1 MQMLGQR
8 DEWSTVKPGAG
19 QGQGGTPDGVSMVRT
34 DPAKSLTYRAGLR
47 PEFDLGNKIRAPRE
61 RESRADLI

>member
-19 QGQGGTPDGVSMVRT
+19 PGAGQGGTPDGVSMVR
-34 DPAKSLTYRAGLR
+34 PGQVINIQSRR
-47 PEFDLGNKIRAPRE
+47 PEFDLGKKIRAPRE
-61 RESRADLI
+61 RES